1 MTAQEGIPATTTTTD
16 VVALARRVVA
26 AFGTGDHI
34 SDGDITLMRSLRP
47 THPKSDES
55 DIEDEDDD
63 VQPADDA
70 ESLSADPEPA
80 GSEPADPEPAGTAAS
95 DTETSDTETSGDEV
109 DHDAYLDVLPE
120 DARGLFGWIVNEV
133 VDSDAGAS
141 METIRES
148 IRRSASYNYFC
159 DRTPEFEPPS
169 FAFRR
174 PGWSPD
180 DLFSIRTADGPG
192 TGFVRERVPGDDVP
206 GDLTP
211 ADADESVAE
220 AASLDGLGDTSGLPR
235 VTRHRLTTE
244 PAWYVG
250 EPRVEDVSQGRRLG
264 DCYLLGLFAAIARHD
279 PGMLRRILPPE
290 TFEHLHQILNP
301 DVYHFV
307 RGKWTHGDC
316 ALVNLWRNLG
326 TGPDPF
332 YLPQMFQV
340 SPLLPHD
347 MGGIAGVRLR
357 VEAQRE
363 QWTLRRQAAG
373 RYVECVKEY
382 RPVTW
387 PALLE
392 KAFAT
397 YLENF
402 GTSGAGPKAEGRGYR
417 ILGEG
422 SLLGQAF
429 FRTLY
434 GPRVHLEEKVRLEPL
449 CRYVSGEDA
458 SDEMPEVRRAL
469 QGLLKVHA
477 QTHRAEPGTYAVLM
491 TAGASDLNVVMRLQA
506 LLDKHHPSLATLG
519 AFTRALTAV
528 AEAEMLG
535 TQVQGQEHLTADRP
549 ELSEEEI
556 ERRQEEALAALHEAA
571 GPTLEEVEGVI
582 EKSSSPAAHL
592 SLMRDLLLTLCAPDA
607 PDGDDSTAR
616 RVLYTR
622 HSYALL
628 DANLAFTGEGAIP
641 DPDRF
646 DAMADLLP
654 RLDAARSTV
663 TLYNPHGQNSC
674 NADGPVPG
682 DTGRF
687 TLALDRFLNVAHRI
701 NYTTVLR

>member
-1 MTAQEGIPATTTTTD
+1 MTAQEEIPATTTATD
-16 VVALARRVVA
+16 VVALARRVIA

-34 SDGDITLMRSLRP
+34 SDGDISLMRSLRP
-47 THPKSDES
+47 PHPKSDES
-55 DIEDEDDD
+55 DVEDEHEDEDED
-63 VQPADDA
+63 VRPADDA
-70 ESLSADPEPA
+70 ENR
-80 GSEPADPEPAGTAAS
+80 PADPEPAIAEPVGT
-95 DTETSDTETSGDEV
+95 EPSGDDVDDDDVDDDV
-109 DHDAYLDVLPE
+109 DHDAYREALPA
-120 DARGLFGWIVNEV
+120 DARGLFGWIVDEV
-133 VDSDAGAS
+133 VDTDEGTSTD
-141 METIRES
+141 TIRES
-148 IRRSASYNYFC
+148 IRRSASYSYFC
-159 DRTPEFEPPS
+159 DRTREFEPPS
-169 FAFRR
+169 FTFRR
-174 PGWSPD
+174 PDWSPD
-180 DLFSIRTADGPG
+180 DLYLIRTADGPG
-192 TGFVRERVPGDDVP
+192 TGYVREGAPGDDVP
-206 GDLTP
+206 GDVRPT
-211 ADADESVAE
+211 DESVAE
-220 AASLDGLGDTSGLPR
+220 AASLDGLGDTAGLPR
-235 VTRHRLTTE
+235 VTRHRLASE
-244 PAWYVG
+244 PEWYAG
-250 EPRVEDVSQGRRLG
+250 EPRVEDVSQGSRLG
-264 DCYLLGLFAAIARHD
+264 DCYLLALFAAIARHD
-279 PGMLRRILPPE
+279 PGMLRRILPTE
-290 TFEHLHQILNP
+290 TFEHLHRILDP
-301 DVYHFV
+301 DVYLFV
-307 RGKWTHGDC
+307 RGKWTDGEC
-316 ALVNLWRNLG
+316 ALVNLWRDLG
-326 TGPDPF
+326 MGPDPF

-340 SPLLPHD
+340 SPSLAYD
-347 MGGIAGVRLR
+347 MGEMVGVRLR
-357 VEAQRE
+357 VEPHRE
-363 QWTLRRQAAG
+363 TWTLRRRAAG

-402 GTSGAGPKAEGRGYR
+402 GTSGTGPKAGGKGYQ

-434 GPRVHLEEKVRLEPL
+434 GPRIHLEEKVRLEPL

-458 SDEMPEVRRAL
+458 SGEMPEVQRAL
-469 QGLLKVHA
+469 QGLLKMHA
-477 QTHRAEPGTYAVLM
+477 QTHRAVPGTYAVLM
-491 TAGASDLNVVMRLQA
+491 TTGAADLNVVTRLQA
-506 LLDKHHPSLATLG
+506 LLDRHHPSLATRE

-528 AEAEMLG
+528 SEAEMLG
-535 TQVQGQEHLTADRP
+535 THVQGQEHLTADRP

-556 ERRQEEALAALHEAA
+556 ERRQEEAMAALHVAA
-571 GPTLEEVEGVI
+571 RPTLEEVEGVI
-582 EKSSSPAAHL
+582 AKSSSPAAHL

-628 DANLAFTGEGAIP
+628 DADLVFTGEAAVP

-646 DAMADLLP
+646 DAMAELLP

-663 TLYNPHGQNSC
+663 TLYNPHGRNSC